1 MDLNKAQGQWLI
13 DRGLCQQNLVDWALQ
28 HVRVKPGSDLVEIL
42 ITHGRITPEFGALA
56 RKSALGQI
64 PLKVESNPQLTSPG
78 SDSNLVASQSDF
90 TETVG
95 LHNKSDSLHFD
106 LSTKRVG
113 PYKLGEELGRG
124 GMGVVYKATHTQLKR
139 TVALKMLLAG
149 PENSRALQRFEIEA
163 SSMARLK
170 HPNIV
175 EVFDVALGQDL
186 AYMAMEFIEGSTLS
200 EKLERGVTVEEALQI
215 AEKLGRALHHAHRMN
230 IIHRDMKPGNVLLR
244 DNGEPALTDFGL
256 AKALDENAGLSQTGT
271 LQGTPAYMSPEQV
284 EGKHARID
292 GRADI
297 YSLGVTLFEM
307 VMGRLPFEA
316 PTVEQLIA
324 KICVSEA
331 PRAKGKNIPSSVST
345 IIERCLAKEAFDRY
359 DTAEDFADDCRRVLE
374 NKPIEARPVGL
385 FERAHLFRK
394 RNSLL
399 LALFAVLLSAASL
412 IGFELY
418 RQEKNRELEAARRE
432 ASLLRDVKKS
442 TRDSKAREEKRF
454 EQMRE
459 LVNSIFFDVSDSL
472 ENIPGTGEA
481 QRLLLMN
488 GLNYLKSLDE
498 EATEKP
504 ELQRDLAMA
513 YVRVGRFQSKKKGN
527 DFIDKFGA
535 YKSYESALKILS
547 AHKDEQNAEYQRAL
561 GFARYHLADLYYNEK
576 KIKDAKRE
584 LEAGLAALRTVAIQS
599 PKKIV
604 SYTKLSAA
612 LHLKSMIEKDL
623 GHVDNAFKILREAEQ
638 VLNQGEKYGKKD
650 LDYYTSVGSNKILSS
665 QYYELEKNLPA
676 ARTAMGEAVTLL
688 KERIGEFENRAT
700 FVQNLKVLLREHARL
715 ALLTGDYELCRSQ
728 LIFLSGLSDNS
739 YDVKKFLATRR
750 EIVGMI
756 EEGERSMALRD
767 FNKAVSIYRAALT
780 KQKLAILQSLGRP
793 DSFFALATL
802 HRKIGET
809 LIETTKSRR
818 ICAIQLNRAESI
830 LSMLI
835 RDGNPVNRN
844 WEVNYAFTLGNQF
857 TLYANQKD
865 TKKALA
871 YLDRFRNYCLSKKF
885 IEVNPRNLIIYGNN
899 CQRLST
905 LLFDDGDKEKAYF
918 WFNLSAKLYQNL
930 SPTLRISDPNYPV
943 LLGII
948 GCRLGQGYF
957 EEGQNQ
963 RALECFLLGEMIYEQ
978 LIENFPSKEGYY
990 NNYLLSCRLLAL
1002 TYEKQGERLKALEKA
1017 KKEREIVKKLVDNF
1031 PSAEVSNLKKQI
1043 EERIKRFSQ

>member
-28 HVRVKPGSDLVEIL
+28 HVRLKPGSDLVEIL

-56 RKSALGQI
+56 RKSALGPI
-64 PLKVESNPQLTSPG
+64 PLKVESNPQHPSPG

-95 LHNKSDSLHFD
+95 LDNKSDRLHFD

-200 EKLERGVTVEEALQI
+200 ERLERGVTLEEALQI

-244 DNGEPALTDFGL
+244 ENGEPALTDFGL
-256 AKALDENAGLSQTGT
+256 AKALDENVGLSQTGT

-399 LALFAVLLSAASL
+399 LALFAALLCAASL

-418 RQEKNRELEAARRE
+418 RQKNRELELARSE
-432 ASLLRDVKKS
+432 ASLLLESKKS
-442 TRDSKAREEKRF
+442 TQASKSREKKRS
-454 EQMRE
+454 EQTRQ
-459 LVNSIFFDVSDSL
+459 LVNFTFFDVSDSL
-472 ENIPGTGEA
+472 DHIPGTSEA

-488 GLNYLKSLDE
+488 GLNYLKSLADE
-498 EATEKP
+498 TKEKP
-504 ELQRDLAMA
+504 ELQRDLALA
-513 YVRVGRFQSKKKGN
+513 YVRMGRFQRKKQDGE
-527 DFIDKFGA
+527 FVDKFGA
-535 YKSYESALKILS
+535 YKSYENALKILNT
-547 AHKDEQNAEYQRAL
+547 HKDEQNAEYQRAL
-561 GFARYHLADLYYNEK
+561 GFTLYHIADLYYSEK
-576 KIKDAKRE
+576 KLKDAERE
-584 LEAGLAALRTVAIQS
+584 IDAGIVALRTVAIQL
-599 PKKIV
+599 PRKV
-604 SYTKLSAA
+604 RSYTELASA
-612 LHLKSMIEKDL
+612 LHVKAMIEKDL
-623 GHVDNAFKILREAEQ
+623 GHVDKAFKILREAAQ
-638 VLNQGEKYGKKD
+638 FLDQGEKYGEND
-650 LDYYTSVGSNKILSS
+650 LDYYNCLGSNKLIKS
-665 QYYELEKNLPA
+665 QFHEMDKNIPLA
-676 ARTAMGEAVTLL
+676 LAAMGEAVDTF
-688 KERIGEFENRAT
+688 KKKASEFERRAV
-700 FVQNLKVLLREHARL
+700 FVRNFKAILRERARL
-715 ALLTGDYELCRSQ
+715 ALRAGDYELSRSD
-728 LIFLSGLSDNS
+728 LIYLGELSDNS
-739 YDVKKFLATRR
+739 YDVKKYRATRR
-750 EIVGMI
+750 EVVGMI
-756 EEGERSMALRD
+756 EEGERFVGLRD
-767 FNKAVSIYRAALT
+767 FKKAVSVFGSALT
-780 KQKLAILQSLGRP
+780 KQRRSVIQCFGQP
-793 DSFFALATL
+793 DSYYALASL
-802 HRKIGET
+802 HRKLGET
-809 LIETTKSRR
+809 TLEMNSSKRL
-818 ICAIQLNRAESI
+818 CAIQLNRAESI
-830 LSMLI
+830 FSMLI
-835 RDGNPVNRN
+835 RGVNPVNKN
-844 WEVNYAFTLGNQF
+844 WEFNYAFTLGNQF
-857 TLYANQKD
+857 SLYATRKN

-871 YLDRFRNYCLSKKF
+871 YIERFRNFTLSRKF
-885 IEVNPRNLIIYGNN
+885 IQINPSNVIIYGNN
-899 CQRLST
+899 CQRMST
-905 LLFDDGDKEKAYF
+905 LLYDEGKREKAYF
-918 WFNLSAKLYQNL
+918 WFEQSATLYRSL
-930 SPTLRISDPNYPV
+930 GPALRMSDPNYPV
-943 LLGII
+943 LLGIL
-948 GCRLGQGYF
+948 GCRMGQGF
-957 EEGQNQ
+957 FDATQ
-963 RALECFLLGEMIYEQ
+963 LEKARSCFLLSEEIYDQ
-978 LIENFPSKEGYY
+978 LIKNFPSKEGYY
-990 NNYLLSCRLLAL
+990 NNHLLSCRLLAL
-1002 TYEKQGERLKALEKA
+1002 IYEKQGQMTKALEKA
-1017 KKEREIVKKLVDNF
+1017 KKEMTIVKTLEKNF
-1031 PSAEVSNLKKQI
+1031 PAAKVSKLKQRI
-1043 EERIKRFSQ
+1043 QERIKRFSQ